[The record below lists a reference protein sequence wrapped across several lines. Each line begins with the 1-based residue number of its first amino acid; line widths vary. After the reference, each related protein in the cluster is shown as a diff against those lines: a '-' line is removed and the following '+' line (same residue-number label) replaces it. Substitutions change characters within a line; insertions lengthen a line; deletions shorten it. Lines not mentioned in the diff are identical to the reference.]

1 MAKIE
6 KHYRLSE
13 KNLEYIEAVKEKN
26 NFKYSSEALDL
37 IIREHEANSDI
48 TTGYIINEIVEKV
61 AAQIRIDLRGI
72 RKSSNESD
80 INTQIILQLI
90 NGFLVKHEY
99 KRLATTED
107 MLAPAITNA
116 TDFVKSKREIEIKKA
131 VYKR

>member
-1 MAKIE
+1 MARVE

-26 NFKYSSEALDL
+26 NLKYSSEALDL
-37 IIREHEANSDI
+37 IIREHESNSDI
-48 TTGYIINEIVEKV
+48 TIDYIINKIVEKV
-61 AAQIRIDLRGI
+61 SEQIRIDLRGI

-90 NGFLVKHEY
+90 NGFLVKHDY

-107 MLAPAITNA
+107 VLAPAMTNA
-116 TDFVKSKREIEIKKA
+116 TDFVKSKREVEIKKA

>member
-1 MAKIE
+1 MVRIE

-13 KNLEYIEAVKEKN
+13 KNLNYIEEVKEKN
-26 NFKYSSEALDL
+26 NLKYSSEALDL

-48 TTGYIINEIVEKV
+48 TTGYIIKEIVDKV
-61 AAQIRIDLRGI
+61 SEQVRIDLRGI
-72 RKSSNESD
+72 RKASNEAD
-80 INTQIILQLI
+80 VNTQIILQLI
-90 NGFLVKHEY
+90 NGFLVKHDY

-107 MLAPAITNA
+107 ILAPAITNA